1 VFKYFHGFIFC
12 FVIPLMSSMEI
23 SFAYIILTTYI
34 INCDVNSHQQKMKF
48 IHLNA
53 TMLDMETIVKKFNL
67 IIIVLKWNATS
78 LLKQVLCWNVFLSF
92 FFFHFPLVF
101 PSFVLW
107 TLGSI
112 SLIFCFLVLKSLIFY
127 SYHALTS

>member
-23 SFAYIILTTYI
+23 SFVSIILTTHS

-53 TMLDMETIVKKFNL
+53 TMLDMDTIVKKFNL
-67 IIIVLKWNATS
+67 LIIVLK
-78 LLKQVLCWNVFLSF
+78 
-92 FFFHFPLVF
+92 
-101 PSFVLW
+101 
-107 TLGSI
+107 
-112 SLIFCFLVLKSLIFY
+112 
-127 SYHALTS
+127 